1 MKALNPREK
10 VHKTSATLTGVF
22 FIIAAVASII
32 GLKLY
37 DPVLTS
43 EDYLIMGAQ
52 ETNKIISGAIFELI
66 LACSAVGTGIM
77 LYPYLKKHNESLGL
91 GYVCFRL
98 LEVVFILIGTVS
110 VLALLT
116 LSNLY
121 TKTSSPS
128 VEYFKVTG
136 TILKGI
142 HDWAFMLGP
151 NFMLGVNTFIYSY
164 IFYHSNLVPKKLSIL
179 GILGAILI
187 FFAAILEMF
196 GVFPQISTA
205 GVLIALPI
213 FAYEMTLAIWL
224 IIKGFNHN
232 TLINTAT
239 SNY

>member
-77 LYPYLKKHNESLGL
+77 LYPHLKKHNESLGL

-98 LEVVFILIGTVS
+98 LEVVFNWHSECASTFNV
-110 VLALLT
+110 
-116 LSNLY
+116 
-121 TKTSSPS
+121 KQ
-128 VEYFKVTG
+128 
-136 TILKGI
+136 
-142 HDWAFMLGP
+142 
-151 NFMLGVNTFIYSY
+151 FIYKNKFSQCR
-164 IFYHSNLVPKKLSIL
+164 IF
-179 GILGAILI
+179 
-187 FFAAILEMF
+187 
-196 GVFPQISTA
+196 
-205 GVLIALPI
+205 
-213 FAYEMTLAIWL
+213 
-224 IIKGFNHN
+224 
-232 TLINTAT
+232 
-239 SNY
+239 